1 MNSAPIEAT
10 SQDQTKESSYNA
22 CFLIPCFNHGATMPS
37 VVSSLLN
44 FELPIIIVDDGS
56 ELATKQFLT
65 PLADNPN
72 VTLVTLEQN
81 QGKGGAVK
89 AGIKRAQDLGF
100 SHAIQ
105 IDADGQ
111 HDLEALPALI
121 QASQDKPQRLISG
134 QPVYD
139 ESVPKA
145 RLYGRYATHI
155 WVWIETLSL
164 SIKDSMCGFRA
175 YPINQTRAVLSKYDV
190 GSRMDFDIEILVRL
204 YWEGCDI
211 DFIET
216 RVIYPENGVSH
227 FDALWDNV
235 KISWMHT
242 RLFFGM
248 LPRAPKLI
256 TRHFKSDSANNLSA
270 ENSQGSSA
278 DSRQVSSEQMGS
290 EQPHWSRTQ
299 ERGTVLGIKLLLA
312 VYTLLGRGV
321 FNLILRGVMRYYHLT
336 GKRARNA
343 SEQYLFQ
350 LKAYAEQQNIELPA
364 ELTSYNHL
372 LSFGHT
378 MLDKLA
384 AWKGDFSVD
393 NLTIHG
399 QDQFE
404 SMVENQQGVLILGSH
419 LGNIE
424 LCRALGRRHSN
435 IKINALVFTEHA
447 ERFNSVMK
455 AVNPQ
460 SDLNLIQVT
469 SMGPDTAILLQQKL
483 EQGEWIVIVGDR
495 TSTSKE
501 SRSVWAEFLG
511 KEAPFPQGPFMLAS
525 VLKAPVFLLFG
536 LRDDSQSK
544 PHFNVYFEHFS
555 DKIELP
561 RKTRE
566 QSLQQVVQKYA
577 NRLEHYTLK
586 APLQWYN
593 FFNFWTLS
601 KHHDEKE
608 SK

>member
-1 MNSAPIEAT
+1 MNSTPVEAN
-10 SQDQTKESSYNA
+10 SQHQTKESSYNA
-22 CFLIPCFNHGATMPS
+22 CFLIPCFNHGATMPA

-56 ELATKQFLT
+56 ELETKQFLT
-65 PLADNPN
+65 PLADSPS
-72 VTLVTLEQN
+72 VTLVTLKQN

-89 AGIKRAQDLGF
+89 AGIMRAQELGF

-121 QASQDKPQRLISG
+121 QASQAKPMRLISG

-145 RLYGRYATHI
+145 RLYGRYATHV

-164 SIKDSMCGFRA
+164 TIKDSMCGFRA
-175 YPINQTRAVLSKYDV
+175 YPINQTQTVLSKYDV

-211 DFIET
+211 DFVET
-216 RVIYPENGVSH
+216 RVIYPENGISH

-256 TRHFKSDSANNLSA
+256 ARHFKSDSAKSGQNQDSSTEPNNNEL
-270 ENSQGSSA
+270 
-278 DSRQVSSEQMGS
+278 

-350 LKAYAEQQNIELPA
+350 LKAYAEQQNIELPT

-384 AWKGDFSVD
+384 AWKGDFSAD

-404 SMVENQQGVLILGSH
+404 SMVANKQGVLILGSH

-577 NRLEHYTLK
+577 DRLQHYTLK